1 MSELEK
7 QELVLE
13 LGQVVKFNAPSNTE
27 LHNKNLFIEYLDETK
42 IKLLDIEKDT
52 PIILGIN
59 MGILNDESI
68 ESIVILYTPEEKG
81 YARQN
86 NLIVGRD
93 ISIHFGGAVP
103 LILNGEITN
112 IENDQIEIKEY
123 LTNKKLYIDFK
134 YQGLPENLNIISI
147 EDFDKPGKIDISV
160 TIESEKRD
168 NQDIVGDGDLE
179 IDEDELDD
187 LELNYDEMENMDNFE
202 ELIISADE
210 LIFDKDK
217 VEKITQMIDVKEEHR
232 RFSIEQQ
239 TNDLLDDLLSE
250 LVTTDRTPAILND
263 INTIITRF
271 KDLRLEYSKYNEDGT
286 VSNINKK
293 YDNKEHKAIIL
304 DLLEFKKNIK
314 WLLPIVKNKKKLYDV
329 EVFEDSVNND
339 VIVDEVGKFITDYNH
354 IMMMY
359 KNNELPSSS
368 EKYKFIQQRI
378 SNIQKSFLF
387 PDVDTDVISKV
398 NISKDINTVVDN
410 LGDFYSSVGKNE
422 NITKRQYYNQKF
434 VAAEKMLY
442 KNVLDKRGIFKKRKI
457 TQNEDIYLKGFIVL
471 PMLYKYLSKI
481 NLPNTNIYKK
491 TILHGLFGFHD
502 ILNNVD
508 IEKSIIDENFES
520 LDLNITTKTPYE
532 VSFKETLNLSD
543 RANNNTY
550 EKFLNAMIP
559 SNEYIIRRMAKYN
572 KKTSYVDFVDEL
584 ETFSIY
590 SGDIHFKQYSII
602 VNLVENNILKMK
614 KTLSMRESKYV
625 NIQNYPLKKID
636 FLENIFETDRMDDVL
651 AYLKQTYKLEDK
663 IETSS
668 GLLKTI
674 IKRDGGFLM
683 NILMSMAQNENY
695 QEINFEKKITDELS
709 KLEDRSEKIDDDSQ
723 CKQYAIVKMYNNM
736 EKLKR
741 DNGNEDVYYDR
752 EYDDTRY
759 DIMEEFEEDKAN
771 LKPEVLLK
779 KITNHLVKNVGVK
792 PENANKDALS
802 MITGKKRINN
812 NSNELAVLD
821 LGDYEYRYYERK
833 NNNWRLIEEFNDK
846 MPDDTA
852 FCNLK
857 DKCLSINSK
866 CDNLPNIGNNIQKKL
881 VDDILN
887 NFSEKI
893 KDSHKSQRE
902 NLVKLQKVGEKYLM
916 QNFMSLKR
924 ELTKKDKFMTEIAS
938 GTEMLEI
945 VKSPYSE
952 TLDNILSEIDI
963 VKKYSNII
971 LFVGQYCREY
981 DPTASTENIYW
992 FYCIETGVKLLP
1004 TFLYQLAESFEN
1016 GDFQH
1021 TLQRIIKDRG
1031 VLSEDGDKVVDKYSG
1046 YSIKFIQYSN
1056 DEGYDADGYKMK
1068 SRDVME
1074 EDIGETIMSTLSVK
1088 ESSSKTKLALALEK
1102 MLIGIDKTIG
1112 IDLVVSREFI
1122 VSKIILLLNQTILS
1136 KKAYEMKIERL
1147 KRVKKAKGL
1156 KSYTKYYD
1164 ENLMLSFI
1172 CVYIVA
1178 LQTAIPSI
1186 QTSKTFPGCIKSFSG
1201 YPLEDDAGKKNL
1213 MNYVVCILLKIR
1225 GDGRPWTGLPKIRK
1239 LSTTKN
1245 VEKLD
1250 NYILKIKKYM
1260 DQNVLTNKEINK
1272 KLETKRDWIKQ
1283 NRVENLILDEFN
1295 IQRWATF
1302 LPPLYKFKLGSI
1314 KMLGESYKRLLK
1326 NSIVSGNNDQ
1336 FKHINILLGKIK
1348 EFSFNIQ
1355 VKVNEII
1362 ENKDKLFITNSGIPY
1377 MENAC
1382 CNDKNVNTFNYFAEI
1397 NPTIKRNA
1405 EYIELLENL
1414 KRDNDALM
1422 DTYYLFSKDDT
1433 KLKYKKVEN
1442 TISEE
1447 TVYRAVIKYCKFNTG
1462 LSIDSKLQS
1471 ICGVNKANFS
1481 KFDPIDKK
1489 IQVLKNENNAMYVK
1503 EDLDNLISFIHTKID
1518 LDYDTNIVS
1527 KKKQFEMA
1535 LKNIET
1541 YGLKHIVNDEL
1552 MSKLKNMIDRYG
1564 IQYDEGDK
1572 DESVGDIMLHI
1583 NAEIE
1588 VKQTKIIDFFKRF
1601 ISSNSGIRKIK
1612 EFFDNIS
1619 NYDSVSDDSYMS
1631 KDDSTFV
1638 KTNNQIRN
1646 MVYDICF
1653 IFPEIIKNGVEYEKK
1668 HIPTHWKLSM
1678 RHKGEMERI
1687 IFEEFK
1693 DLKKVYNNDEL
1704 NELLMKVRV
1713 ISKDIIILL
1722 DAIPFYANNKGKK
1735 TIFNGEIIS
1744 KIYKYLFCLSF
1755 EIYIDLL
1762 SKELNVDI
1770 SEELE
1775 IVDLQ
1780 KRSLSIDE
1788 DILRGQQETLR
1799 KTVSNTL
1806 RYYIMIFLRR
1816 KKTLNLSRETILNG
1830 IMKSKVKEK
1839 SIITGRLKDMTKE
1852 RREIENVL
1860 KNHKLGNWGLGQ
1872 TKALF
1877 EYDEN
1882 QYDKERMEMEN
1893 TMLLEMKAGILDDI
1907 TMENRDI
1914 YMMENLE
1921 ELAIEMRENESLKM
1935 DMRDEGERDGEEDW

>member
-13 LGQVVKFNAPSNTE
+13 LGQVIKFNAPSNTE

-42 IKLLDIEKDT
+42 IKLLDPEKDV
-52 PIILGIN
+52 PIIIGMN
-59 MGILNDESI
+59 VGVLNDESI

-103 LILNGEITN
+103 IILNGEVTN
-112 IENDQIEIKEY
+112 TENDQIEITEY

-147 EDFDKPGKIDISV
+147 EDFEKPNKLDTSV
-160 TIESEKRD
+160 TIESKKRD
-168 NQDIVGDGDLE
+168 IENIGDVDLE

-187 LELNYDEMENMDNFE
+187 LELNYDEMENMDDFE

-217 VEKITQMIDVKEEHR
+217 VEKITQMVEVKEEHR
-232 RFSIEQQ
+232 RYSIEQQ

-250 LVTTDRTPAILND
+250 LVTTDRTPAVLNN

-293 YDNKEHKAIIL
+293 YDDKEHKAIIL
-304 DLLEFKKNIK
+304 DLLEFKKNIP

-329 EVFEDSVNND
+329 EVFEDSLNED
-339 VIVDEVGKFITDYNH
+339 VIVDEVGKFINEYNN
-354 IMMMY
+354 IMEMY
-359 KNNELPSSS
+359 KNNNIPSSS
-368 EKYKFIQQRI
+368 EKYQFVQQRI
-378 SNIQKSFLF
+378 NNIQKSFLF
-387 PDVDTDVISKV
+387 PNVETDVISKV
-398 NISKDINTVVDN
+398 NVSKDINTVVDN
-410 LGDFYSSVGKNE
+410 LGDFYSSVSTND
-422 NITKRQYYNQKF
+422 NITRKQYYTQKYLS
-434 VAAEKMLY
+434 AENMLY
-442 KNVLDKRGIFKKRKI
+442 KNLLDKRGIFTKRKI
-457 TQNEDIYLKGFIVL
+457 IQNEDIYLKGFIIL

-481 NLPNTNIYKK
+481 NLPKTNIYKK
-491 TILHGLFGFHD
+491 TILHGLLGFHD

-508 IEKSIIDENFES
+508 IEKSIIDETFES
-520 LDLNITTKTPYE
+520 LDLNITTKNPYE
-532 VSFKETLNLSD
+532 ISFKETLNLSD
-543 RANNNTY
+543 RATTNSY
-550 EKFLNAMIP
+550 EKFLDAMIP

-572 KKTSYVDFVDEL
+572 KKTSYVGFVDEL

-590 SGDIHFKQYSII
+590 PEDIHFKQYSII
-602 VNLVENNILKMK
+602 VNLVENNILEMK

-625 NIQNYPLKKID
+625 NVQHYPLKKLD
-636 FLENIFETDRMDDVL
+636 FLENLFETDRMDDVL
-651 AYLKQTYKLEDK
+651 SYLKQTYKLEDK
-663 IETSS
+663 IKTSS
-668 GLLKTI
+668 NLLKNI

-695 QEINFEKKITDELS
+695 QEINFEEKISKELS
-709 KLEDRSEKIDDDSQ
+709 KLDDRAEKMDDNS

-736 EKLKR
+736 AKLKR
-741 DNGNEDVYYDR
+741 DNGTEDVYYDR

-759 DIMEEFEEDKAN
+759 DIMENFEEDKAV

-779 KITNHLVKNVGVK
+779 KITDHLVKNVGVN
-792 PENANKDALS
+792 PTNANRDALS
-802 MITGKKRINN
+802 MITGKKRILN
-812 NSNELAVLD
+812 NSNELSVLD

-833 NNNWRLIEEFNDK
+833 NNTWRLIEEFNDK

-857 DKCLSINSK
+857 DKCLSINNK
-866 CDNLPNIGNNIQKKL
+866 CDNLPNIENKIQKKL

-887 NFSEKI
+887 NFSETI
-893 KDSHKSQRE
+893 KGSHKSQRE
-902 NLVKLQKVGEKYLM
+902 NLVKLQKLGEKYLE
-916 QNFMSLKR
+916 QNIISLAR
-924 ELTKKDKFMTEIAS
+924 DLTKKDKLMAEIAS
-938 GTEMLEI
+938 GTELLDI

-952 TLDNILSEIDI
+952 TRDNILSEIDI

-971 LFVGQYCREY
+971 LFVSQYCREY
-981 DPTASTENIYW
+981 DPTSTTENIYW
-992 FYCIETGVKLLP
+992 FYCIETDVKLLP
-1004 TFLYQLAESFEN
+1004 TFLYQLADSFEN

-1056 DEGYDADGYKMK
+1056 DEGYDADGYKIK
-1068 SRDVME
+1068 SRDMME
-1074 EDIGETIMSTLSVK
+1074 EDIGETIMSTLTVK
-1088 ESSSKTKLALALEK
+1088 DSSSKTKLALALEK

-1112 IDLVVSREFI
+1112 IDLVESREFI
-1122 VSKIILLLNQTILS
+1122 ISKIILLLNQTILS
-1136 KKAYEMKIERL
+1136 KKAYENKIERL
-1147 KRVKKAKGL
+1147 KKAKKGKGL
-1156 KSYTKYYD
+1156 KSYTRYYD
-1164 ENLMLSFI
+1164 ENLMLTLI
-1172 CVYIVA
+1172 CVYMIA
-1178 LQTAIPSI
+1178 LQSSIPSI
-1186 QTSKTFPGCIKSFSG
+1186 QTSKTFPGCVKSFAG
-1201 YPLEDDAGKKNL
+1201 YPLEDEPGKRNL

-1260 DQNVLTNKEINK
+1260 DQNILTNKEIHK
-1272 KLETKRDWIKQ
+1272 KLEMKRDWIKK
-1283 NRVENLILDEFN
+1283 NRAENLILDEFS
-1295 IQRWATF
+1295 IQRWSTF
-1302 LPPLYKFKLGSI
+1302 LPPLYKFKMGSI

-1326 NSIVSGNNDQ
+1326 NSIISGNNDQ

-1355 VKVNEII
+1355 TKVNEII
-1362 ENKDKLFITNSGIPY
+1362 EEKDKLFITNSGIPY

-1397 NPTIKRNA
+1397 NPTIRRNA
-1405 EYIELLENL
+1405 EYIKLLEDL

-1422 DTYYLFSKDDT
+1422 DTYFLFSNDDT
-1433 KLKYKKVEN
+1433 KLKYEKVIN

-1447 TVYRAVIKYCKFNTG
+1447 TVYRAIIKYCKFNTG
-1462 LSIDSKLQS
+1462 LSIDSKLQT

-1481 KFDPIDKK
+1481 KFDTIEKK

-1503 EDLDNLISFIHTKID
+1503 EDLDNLISLIHTKIE
-1518 LDYDTNIVS
+1518 LDYDTNIIS
-1527 KKKQFEMA
+1527 KKKQFEGA
-1535 LKNIET
+1535 LTNIQT
-1541 YGLKHIVNDEL
+1541 YGLNHIVNDEL
-1552 MSKLKNMIDRYG
+1552 MLKFKNMIDRYG
-1564 IQYDEGDK
+1564 IQYNEGEK
-1572 DESVGDIMLHI
+1572 DEEVGDLMLQI
-1583 NAEIE
+1583 NSEIA
-1588 VKQTKIIDFFKRF
+1588 VKQTKIIDFFKLF
-1601 ISSNSGIRKIK
+1601 ISSRSGIRKIQ

-1619 NYDSVSDDSYMS
+1619 NYETISDDSYMS
-1631 KDDSTFV
+1631 VNDSTFV
-1638 KTNNQIRN
+1638 KINEQIRN

-1653 IFPEIIKNGVEYEKK
+1653 IFPEIIKNSVEYEKK
-1668 HIPTHWKLSM
+1668 HIPQHWKLSM

-1687 IFEEFK
+1687 ISEEFK
-1693 DLKKVYNNDEL
+1693 DLKKVYNNDGL

-1722 DAIPFYANNKGKK
+1722 DSIPFYANRDGKK

-1762 SKELNVDI
+1762 SNELDADI
-1770 SEELE
+1770 SDELE

-1780 KRSLSIDE
+1780 KRELSIDE
-1788 DILRGQQETLR
+1788 DILRGQQDTLR

-1806 RYYIMIFLRR
+1806 RYFIIIFIKR
-1816 KKTLNLSRETILNG
+1816 KKLMNLSRENILNG

-1839 SIITGRLKDMTKE
+1839 SFITERLKDMSKE
-1852 RREIENVL
+1852 RREIENL
-1860 KNHKLGNWGLGQ
+1860 MKNHKLGNWGLGQ
-1872 TKALF
+1872 TRALF

-1893 TMLLEMKAGILDDI
+1893 IILAEMRAGVTDDV
-1907 TMENRDI
+1907 TLENREI
-1914 YMMENLE
+1914 YMMDHLE
-1921 ELAIEMRENESLKM
+1921 ELDIEMRENEALKL
-1935 DMRDEGERDGEEDW
+1935 DMRDEGERDGEEEW